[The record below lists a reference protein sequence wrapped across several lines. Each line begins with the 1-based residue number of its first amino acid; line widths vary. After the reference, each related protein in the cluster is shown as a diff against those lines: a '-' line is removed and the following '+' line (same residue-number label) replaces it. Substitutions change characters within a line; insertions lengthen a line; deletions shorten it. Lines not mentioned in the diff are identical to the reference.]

1 MSNKVIVN
9 GVDVSEL
16 IERDTPKKPKP
27 NKPMN
32 KIKHS
37 QRFIKQFT
45 RVSNV
50 WDNYVDNDYSNDQEA
65 FEIDTQILLNELET
79 AVLIRKKE
87 IRRNKKWMT

>member
-1 MSNKVIVN
+1 
-9 GVDVSEL
+9 
-16 IERDTPKKPKP
+16 
-27 NKPMN
+27 MN

-65 FEIDTQILLNELET
+65 FEIDTLILLNELET

-87 IRRNKKWMT
+87 IRRNKKWNLKNY